1 MKKLNYK
8 IFYYIIKEMMNNN
21 AITENAL
28 AKNLEVSER
37 TIRRYIKILK
47 DRKVIFLEGYGEK
60 RIWIVNDKFFKDNL
74 LK

>member
-1 MKKLNYK
+1 MKKLNYQ

-21 AITENAL
+21 VITENAL
-28 AKNLEVSER
+28 ATNLEVSER

>member
-1 MKKLNYK
+1 MKKLNFK
-8 IFYYIIKEMMNNN
+8 IFYYIIKEMRNNN
-21 AITENAL
+21 VITENAL
-28 AKNLEVSER
+28 AENLNVSER

-47 DRKVIFLEGYGEK
+47 DKEIIFLEGYGEK